1 LLPSGNLG
9 GAARRATSCGLV
21 NSFSS
26 RPTAATATQSF
37 DESGSSSTC
46 SALQFSA
53 SAIVCFA
60 IYLLNEARLKA
71 HPEPAKAQ

>member
-1 LLPSGNLG
+1 LG
-9 GAARRATSCGLV
+9 QWRRLARGEHTLT
-21 NSFSS
+21 
-26 RPTAATATQSF
+26 TAATATQSF